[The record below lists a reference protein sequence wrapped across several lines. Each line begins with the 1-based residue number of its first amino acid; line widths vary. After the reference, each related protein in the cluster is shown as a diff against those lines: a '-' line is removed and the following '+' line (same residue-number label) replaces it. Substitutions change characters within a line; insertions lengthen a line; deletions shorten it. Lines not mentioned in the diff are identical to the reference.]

1 LEAAFENIIDPVHIF
16 ENRGNNNIKIL
27 RTNPKDAELV
37 PSKTKP
43 N

>member
-37 PSKTKP
+37 PSKAKP